1 MLTSREIE
9 RLSMAL
15 HEFKTLL
22 AKEFAEANIDFSP
35 TQMKVL
41 RHIMRIQPCTSQSLV
56 LTLDRNKAQIT
67 RMVQSLLEK
76 RVIEKVAHQQDKRSQ
91 LLSTTPLGVET
102 LEKMSAAETQVLKKL
117 SQRLSHD
124 QSQQLADLL
133 ERLTQASM

>member
-22 AKEFAEANIDFSP
+22 SNEFINANIDFSP

-41 RHIMRIQPCTSQSLV
+41 RHITRIQPCTSQSLV
-56 LTLDRNKAQIT
+56 VTLKRNKAQIT

-76 RVIEKVAHQQDKRSQ
+76 GVIEKVEHQQDKRSQ
-91 LLSTTPLGVET
+91 LLSTTPLGEEM
-102 LEKMSAAETQVLKKL
+102 LEKMSVAETEVLKKL
-117 SQRLSHD
+117 SHRLTHD
-124 QSQQLADLL
+124 QSMQLAELL
-133 ERLTQASM
+133 EQLTQKTV

>member
-22 AKEFAEANIDFSP
+22 SNEFINANIDFSP

-41 RHIMRIQPCTSQSLV
+41 RHITRIQPCTSQSLV
-56 LTLDRNKAQIT
+56 VTLKRNKAQIT

-76 RVIEKVAHQQDKRSQ
+76 GVIEKVEHQQDKRSQ
-91 LLSTTPLGVET
+91 LLSTTPPGEEM
-102 LEKMSAAETQVLKKL
+102 LEKMSVAETEVLKKL
-117 SQRLSHD
+117 SHRLTHD
-124 QSQQLADLL
+124 QSMQLAELL
-133 ERLTQASM
+133 EQLTQKTV

>member
-22 AKEFAEANIDFSP
+22 SNEFINANIDFSP

-41 RHIMRIQPCTSQSLV
+41 RHITRIQPCTSQSLV
-56 LTLDRNKAQIT
+56 VTLKRNKAQIT

-76 RVIEKVAHQQDKRSQ
+76 GVIEKVEHQQDKRSQ
-91 LLSTTPLGVET
+91 LLGTTPLGEEM
-102 LEKMSAAETQVLKKL
+102 LEKMSVAETEVLKKL
-117 SQRLSHD
+117 SHRLTHD
-124 QSQQLADLL
+124 QSMQLAELL
-133 ERLTQASM
+133 EQLTQKTV

>member
-22 AKEFAEANIDFSP
+22 SNEFINANIDFSP

-41 RHIMRIQPCTSQSLV
+41 RHITRIQPCTSQSLV
-56 LTLDRNKAQIT
+56 VTLKRNKAQIT

-76 RVIEKVAHQQDKRSQ
+76 GVIEKVEHQQDKRSQ
-91 LLSTTPLGVET
+91 LLSTTPLGEEM
-102 LEKMSAAETQVLKKL
+102 LEKMSVAETEVLKKL
-117 SQRLSHD
+117 SHRLTHD
-124 QSQQLADLL
+124 QIMQLAELL
-133 ERLTQASM
+133 EQLTQKTV

>member
-22 AKEFAEANIDFSP
+22 SNEFINANIDFSP

-41 RHIMRIQPCTSQSLV
+41 RHITRIQPCTSQSLV
-56 LTLDRNKAQIT
+56 VTLKRNRAQIT

-76 RVIEKVAHQQDKRSQ
+76 GVIEKVEHQQDKRSQ
-91 LLSTTPLGVET
+91 LLSTTPLGEEM
-102 LEKMSAAETQVLKKL
+102 LEKMSVAETEVLKKL
-117 SQRLSHD
+117 SHRLTHD
-124 QSQQLADLL
+124 QSMQLAELL
-133 ERLTQASM
+133 EQLTQKTV

>member
-22 AKEFAEANIDFSP
+22 SNEFINANIDFSP

-41 RHIMRIQPCTSQSLV
+41 RHITRIQPCTSQSLV
-56 LTLDRNKAQIT
+56 VTLERNKAQIT

-76 RVIEKVAHQQDKRSQ
+76 GVIEKVEHQQDKRSQ
-91 LLSTTPLGVET
+91 LLSTTPLGEEM
-102 LEKMSAAETQVLKKL
+102 LEKMSVAETEVLKKL
-117 SQRLSHD
+117 SHRLTHD
-124 QSQQLADLL
+124 QSMQLAELL
-133 ERLTQASM
+133 EQLTQKTV

>member
-1 MLTSREIE
+1 
-9 RLSMAL
+9 
-15 HEFKTLL
+15 
-22 AKEFAEANIDFSP
+22 
-35 TQMKVL
+35 
-41 RHIMRIQPCTSQSLV
+41 
-56 LTLDRNKAQIT
+56 
-67 RMVQSLLEK
+67 MVQSLLEK

-117 SQRLSHD
+117 SKRLSHD